1 MNASLVSTVSQ
12 NNQQQQQQT
21 IYLNMVNSGLLEMS
35 KTVQLL
41 SNQLLQLHQSLCLN
55 SNKNNTIN
63 YTPVLYK
70 VSSSVSL
77 LNDTVASEARLLTS
91 TTSDS
96 SFNESILKTPKTSRT
111 SSAISKQT
119 HKTPQTSEIPQI
131 KSTNNKKKL
140 FNFKLR
146 RALQKSNKDI

>member
-1 MNASLVSTVSQ
+1 MQPVAT
-12 NNQQQQQQT
+12 
-21 IYLNMVNSGLLEMS
+21 
-35 KTVQLL
+35 
-41 SNQLLQLHQSLCLN
+41 
-55 SNKNNTIN
+55 NTID
-63 YTPVLYK
+63 YTPVLSK

-91 TTSDS
+91 TTSDTSSS

-111 SSAISKQT
+111 SAAISKQT